1 MPANQPNILFIILDT
16 LRRDR
21 LSAYGHTR
29 ETSPHFDSFAQGATL
44 FERAIAP
51 AQWTIPSHTSM
62 FTGLYPSAHG
72 VTQGYAHI
80 SGMNPTLPEI
90 LRGAGYE
97 TVGFCNNPLVGVLN
111 NGLQRGFDHFY
122 NYCGAA
128 VNRPFDTVNSPIRRY
143 IRKRW
148 RRFARPTQ
156 NRFAQSDF
164 LFRMSMNPLFV
175 PLWTRLVNYKGH
187 TEHSIDDV
195 IATISQHRA
204 DGAEKPLFTFLNL
217 MGAHLPYRPPQHYLD
232 RVAPD
237 VDRQAYKFMNRFNS
251 EASRWASPTDPP
263 LADWEQRALNDFYDA
278 EVLHQDYHLG
288 RLLDYLKTAG
298 ALDDTLVIIAADHGE
313 SHGDH
318 NFFGH
323 SFVVYQE
330 LVHVPLVIHY
340 PERFPVGKRVKTNV
354 STRRIFHTVLDMT
367 GIKPPL
373 DEADPNAN
381 VAELSL
387 LRATNGAKDTEGGL
401 VFSEAFP
408 PTTFLNVIEHRN
420 PALIEKLHLR
430 QVRRGVYDGSHKLTV
445 VHDRVEALYDVASDP
460 AETRDVSGGQAA
472 LVADLQDKLNNFVKV
487 TERENGDSDSF
498 GDVDDSILDNLKALG
513 YIE

>member
-1 MPANQPNILFIILDT
+1 M
-16 LRRDR
+16 
-21 LSAYGHTR
+21 
-29 ETSPHFDSFAQGATL
+29 
-44 FERAIAP
+44 
-51 AQWTIPSHTSM
+51 
-62 FTGLYPSAHG
+62 
-72 VTQGYAHI
+72 
-80 SGMNPTLPEI
+80 
-90 LRGAGYE
+90 
-97 TVGFCNNPLVGVLN
+97 
-111 NGLQRGFDHFY
+111 
-122 NYCGAA
+122 
-128 VNRPFDTVNSPIRRY
+128 
-143 IRKRW
+143 
-148 RRFARPTQ
+148 
-156 NRFAQSDF
+156 
-164 LFRMSMNPLFV
+164 
-175 PLWTRLVNYKGH
+175 
-187 TEHSIDDV
+187 
-195 IATISQHRA
+195 
-204 DGAEKPLFTFLNL
+204 
-217 MGAHLPYRPPQHYLD
+217 
-232 RVAPD
+232 
-237 VDRQAYKFMNRFNS
+237 
-251 EASRWASPTDPP
+251 
-263 LADWEQRALNDFYDA
+263 
-278 EVLHQDYHLG
+278 
-288 RLLDYLKTAG
+288 
-298 ALDDTLVIIAADHGE
+298 VIIAADHGE

-354 STRRIFHTVLDMT
+354 STRRIFHTVLDIT

-387 LRATNGAKDTEGGL
+387 VRATNGAKDTEGGL

-460 AETRDVSGGQAA
+460 AETRDVSGNQSA
-472 LVADLQDKLNNFVKV
+472 LVADLQGKLNNFVKV
-487 TERENGDSDSF
+487 TERENGDSESF